1 MFLWKVAGRKYPSR
15 HAVAYFRRWE
25 DMSFL
30 DFLQQHVHDYYI
42 NKSMQQIH
50 GHNIFP
56 VVQDQIRYGGETNPD
71 AATWT
76 TQPKTNPQS
85 LLFFSIL
92 MNPQLSALSVE
103 REDIIKRHAQMMW
116 HDPSLS
122 YCRCFCCSSL
132 FSFFLE
138 LWWIVNCT
146 SIW

>member
-1 MFLWKVAGRKYPSR
+1 MFLWKVVGIKYPCR
-15 HAVAYFRRWE
+15 HAVIPG
-25 DMSFL
+25 
-30 DFLQQHVHDYYI
+30 FLQQHVHDYYM

-56 VVQDQIRYGGETNPD
+56 VVQDQIRYDGETIHQHWGCSNLDNPKQNKSTII
-71 AATWT
+71 AVFL
-76 TQPKTNPQS
+76 NPE
-85 LLFFSIL
+85 
-92 MNPQLSALSVE
+92 NPQLSALSVE
-103 REDIIKRHAQMMW
+103 REDTIKGHVQMMW